1 MTVIPSAAAA
11 KRRTDDSAAASAWPA
26 RALVCT
32 VAAPGSSVT
41 SANNSPV
48 VGSHTAHV
56 KWVWDTHCAAR
67 RAT

>member
-11 KRRTDDSAAASAWPA
+11 KRRTGDSAAAAASAWPA

-56 KWVWDTHCAAR
+56 
-67 RAT
+67 